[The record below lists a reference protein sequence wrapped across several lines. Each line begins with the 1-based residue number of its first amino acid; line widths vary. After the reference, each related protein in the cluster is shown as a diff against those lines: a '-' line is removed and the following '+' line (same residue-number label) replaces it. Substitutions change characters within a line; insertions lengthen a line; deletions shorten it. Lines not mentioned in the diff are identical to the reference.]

1 LIYVNS
7 DIEFGSWSWD
17 IPNKQVTFSP
27 NWFLSLGY
35 PVPSNLNQGIDTWE
49 RLIHPDDKNRVDQ
62 LLNRH
67 LDGKTFIYQC
77 VNRLRMKSGLYRENL
92 DCGIVIVRN
101 SIGEPLKMTGVDID
115 LSKTSFSQKSLEDS
129 TNKYNISQLTPK
141 EIEVCEFIK
150 KGLNDVEIS
159 EKLSIS
165 PNTVKT
171 HVRNICK
178 KIGVSSRTK
187 LLATLYRNDLVEIVL
202 PGIYHSKLNKDIS

>member
-1 LIYVNS
+1 MIYVNS
-7 DIEFGSWSWD
+7 NVEFGSWSWD

-35 PVPSNLNQGIDTWE
+35 PVPNNLNQGIDTWE
-49 RLIHPDDKNRVDQ
+49 RLIHPDDANRVTQ

-77 VNRLRMKSGLYRENL
+77 VNRLKMRSGLYRENL
-92 DCGIVIVRN
+92 DVGIVIIRN
-101 SIGEPLKMTGVDID
+101 SIGVPLKMTGVDID
-115 LSKTSFSQKSLEDS
+115 LSKTSFSQKKLEDN
-129 TNKYNISQLTPK
+129 TNQYNINQLTLK

-150 KGLNDVEIS
+150 KGINDVEIS

-165 PNTVKT
+165 PSTVKT

-178 KIGVSSRTK
+178 KIGVAGRVK
-187 LLATLYRNDLVEIVL
+187 LLAALYKNDLVEIIL
-202 PGIYHSKLNKDIS
+202 PDIYHSKLNKDIS

>member
-1 LIYVNS
+1 MIYVNS

-27 NWFLSLGY
+27 NWFISLGY

-49 RLIHPDDKNRVDQ
+49 RLIHPDDKNRLDQ

-92 DCGIVIVRN
+92 DVGIVIVRN
-101 SIGEPLKMTGVDID
+101 SIGKPLKMTGVDID
-115 LSKTSFSQKSLEDS
+115 LSKTSFSQKQLEDN
-129 TNKYNISQLTPK
+129 TNQYNINQLTLK

-150 KGLNDVEIS
+150 KGLNDIEIAG
-159 EKLSIS
+159 KLSIS

-171 HVRNICK
+171 HLRNIYK
-178 KIGVSSRTK
+178 KIGVAGRVK
-187 LLATLYRNDLVEIVL
+187 LLAALYKNDLVEIVL

>member
-1 LIYVNS
+1 MIYVNS

-35 PVPSNLNQGIDTWE
+35 PVPNNLNQGIDTWE
-49 RLIHPDDKNRVDQ
+49 RLIHPDDKNRVTQ

-92 DCGIVIVRN
+92 DVGIVIVRN
-101 SIGEPLKMTGVDID
+101 SIGMPLKMNGVDID

-150 KGLNDVEIS
+150 KGLNDIEIAG
-159 EKLSIS
+159 KLSIS

-171 HVRNICK
+171 HLRNICK
-178 KIGVSSRTK
+178 KIDVSSRTK
-187 LLATLYRNDLVEIVL
+187 LLATLYKNDLVEIVL
-202 PGIYHSKLNKDIS
+202 PEVYYSKLNKDIS

>member
-1 LIYVNS
+1 MLRYFRIYC
-7 DIEFGSWSWD
+7 
-17 IPNKQVTFSP
+17 KQFLNHSFSP

-35 PVPSNLNQGIDTWE
+35 PVPNNLNQGIDTWE
-49 RLIHPDDKNRVDQ
+49 RLIHPDDKNRLDQ

-92 DCGIVIVRN
+92 DVGIVIVRN
-101 SIGEPLKMTGVDID
+101 SIGKPLKMTGVDID
-115 LSKTSFSQKSLEDS
+115 LSKTSFSQKQLEDN
-129 TNKYNISQLTPK
+129 TNQYNINQLTLK

-150 KGLNDVEIS
+150 KGLNDIEIAG
-159 EKLSIS
+159 KLSIS

-171 HVRNICK
+171 HLRNIYK
-178 KIGVSSRTK
+178 KIGVAGRVK
-187 LLATLYRNDLVEIVL
+187 LLAALYKNDLVEIVL